1 MNSKLTGAQFKKYKI
16 QATDF
21 TKSFN
26 TSFFLQLKQLPDT
39 NKDVLTK
46 KCEEEIKSFPFLRA
60 ISNGDALEMT
70 DGSRV
75 TVRGAIHM
83 GNQT

>member
-1 MNSKLTGAQFKKYKI
+1 MNSKLGCNSKNIKYI

-26 TSFFLQLKQLPDT
+26 SSFFLQLKQLPDT

-46 KCEEEIKSFPFLRA
+46 KWEEEIKSFPFLRA

-83 GNQT
+83 ENQT